1 MLSTIG
7 AFLEGAV
14 GKQFFLQY
22 FFFIILNKVFNKIGS
37 KELKGALLE
46 IFDEDYKC
54 LFEKK

>member
-22 FFFIILNKVFNKIGS
+22 FF
-37 KELKGALLE
+37 LKAWIKYSIKLAA
-46 IFDEDYKC
+46 KN
-54 LFEKK
+54 